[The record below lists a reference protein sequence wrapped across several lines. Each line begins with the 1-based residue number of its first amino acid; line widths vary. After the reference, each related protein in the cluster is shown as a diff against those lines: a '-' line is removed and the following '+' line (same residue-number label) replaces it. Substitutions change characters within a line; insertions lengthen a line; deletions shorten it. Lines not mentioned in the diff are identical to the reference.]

1 MHSKQV
7 YEFFYL
13 PYRKFTLHEI
23 KELEINANLMA
34 TDFWIKK
41 IYAKEEVEFH
51 NKRNKLD

>member
-23 KELEINANLMA
+23 KELEIKANFA
-34 TDFWIKK
+34 EKEIE
-41 IYAKEEVEFH
+41 AKERISFQNEG
-51 NKRNKLD
+51 N